1 MRRYAALAGAAGLVP
16 LAVLVL
22 FFVVPVAGMLELG
35 FWPNGR
41 LDLGGVGAALLRP
54 RVAEVV
60 WFTLWSST
68 LATVLTV
75 ALGVPT
81 AYALHRLA
89 LPGRRLL
96 RALVLAPFVLP
107 TVVVGVAFRSLL
119 STSGPLGGLGLDGT
133 PAAIVAALVFFN
145 VSVVVRTVGPWFET
159 LDPRREQAAAALGAT
174 PYQVLRTVTLP
185 ALRPA
190 VLAAASV
197 VFLFCATAFGVVL
210 VLGGVRHST
219 VETEIYLLTTQFLD
233 LQGAAALSV
242 LQVVAVVGLLAV
254 TGRATRSARGLP
266 VERAAAAGLVRRP
279 GRAHLPVLAATGLV
293 VVLVTV
299 PLVTLVAR
307 SLRVD
312 GSWSLRHYRA
322 LAGTGPEASDR
333 AVADVDAAAALDLS
347 VRTAV
352 DATLVALSLG
362 VVVAVLVTRR
372 VHGTVLR
379 RLVTA
384 FDGVFMLPLGV
395 SAVTVGFGF
404 LVTLDRP
411 PLDLRGS
418 AFLVPLAQ
426 ALVALPLVVRTL
438 VPVLRAVDV
447 RQREAAA
454 SLGADPLRVL
464 ASVDLPAAWRALLA
478 ATGLAFAVS
487 LGEFGATSFL
497 ARPEA
502 PTLPVLVHQL
512 VGRPGPAAF
521 GAGLAA
527 SVLLAAVTA
536 VVVLLIERVGTGSLG
551 RVRPGAGVA

>member
-1 MRRYAALAGAAGLVP
+1 VKRYAALAGAAGLVP
-16 LAVLVL
+16 LTVLLL
-22 FFVVPVAGMLELG
+22 FFVVPVVGMLRLG
-35 FWPNGR
+35 FWPDGR
-41 LDLGGVGAALLRP
+41 LDLPGLGAALLRP
-54 RVAEVV
+54 RVGQAV
-60 WFTLWSST
+60 WFTLWSSA
-68 LATVLTV
+68 LATAVTV
-75 ALGVPT
+75 VLGVPT

-96 RALVLAPFVLP
+96 RALVAAPFVLP

-119 STSGPLGGLGLDGT
+119 STSGPLGRLGLDGT
-133 PAAIVAALVFFN
+133 PTAIVAALVFFN

-190 VLAAASV
+190 VLSAASV
-197 VFLFCATAFGVVL
+197 VFLFCATAFGIVL
-210 VLGGVRHST
+210 TLGGVSHST

-242 LQVVAVVGLLAV
+242 LQVVAVVALLAG
-254 TGRATRSARGLP
+254 TGRLTRGSRALP
-266 VERAAAAGLVRRP
+266 VERTPVGAVRRP
-279 GRAHLPVLAATGLV
+279 GRADLPVLAVTALV
-293 VVLVTV
+293 VLLVTG
-299 PLVTLVAR
+299 PLVTLVLR
-307 SLRVD
+307 SLRAAGD
-312 GSWSLRHYRA
+312 WSLEHYRA
-322 LAGTGPEASDR
+322 LLGSGKGTADR
-333 AVADVDAAAALDLS
+333 ALDDVDLAAALDLS
-347 VRTAV
+347 VRTAL
-352 DATLVALSLG
+352 DATLVAVSLG
-362 VVVAVLVTRR
+362 VVVAVLVTRQ
-372 VHGTVLR
+372 VHGTGRRRVLA
-379 RLVTA
+379 A
-384 FDGVFMLPLGV
+384 FDGIFMLPLGV

-418 AFLVPLAQ
+418 PWLVPLAQ
-426 ALVALPLVVRTL
+426 ALVALPLVVRIL
-438 VPVLRAVDV
+438 VPVLGSVDV

-497 ARPEA
+497 ARPGS
-502 PTLPVLVHQL
+502 PTLPVLVYQL

-527 SVLLAAVTA
+527 SVVLAAVTA
-536 VVVLLIERVGTGSLG
+536 LVVALVERLGTGPRRG
-551 RVRPGAGVA
+551 DPVAAV

>member
-16 LAVLVL
+16 LTVLVL

-35 FWPNGR
+35 FWSEGR
-41 LDLGGVGAALLRP
+41 LDLRGVGAALLRP
-54 RVAEVV
+54 RVGQVV

-68 LATVLTV
+68 LATIVTV
-75 ALGVPT
+75 ALGVPA

-96 RALVLAPFVLP
+96 RALVLTPFVLP

-266 VERAAAAGLVRRP
+266 VERAAALVRRP
-279 GRAHLPVLAATGLV
+279 GRVHLPVLAATGLV

-312 GSWSLRHYRA
+312 GSWSLEHYRA
-322 LAGTGPEASDR
+322 LAGLGPEAPDR
-333 AVADVDAAAALDLS
+333 ALADVDVGAALDLS

-352 DATLVALSLG
+352 DATLVALTLG

-379 RLVTA
+379 RLVAA

-418 AFLVPLAQ
+418 PFLVPLAQ

-497 ARPEA
+497 ARPES

-527 SVLLAAVTA
+527 SVVLAAVA
-536 VVVLLIERVGTGSLG
+536 AGAALVIERVGAGALG
-551 RVRPGAGVA
+551 RPRHEGV

>member
-1 MRRYAALAGAAGLVP
+1 MAGVAGLVP
-16 LAVLVL
+16 LTVLML
-22 FFVVPVAGMLELG
+22 FFVVPVLGMLRLG
-35 FWPNGR
+35 FWPEGR
-41 LDLGGVGAALLRP
+41 LDLPGVGAALLRP
-54 RVAEVV
+54 QVGRVV
-60 WFTLWSST
+60 WFTLWSAG
-68 LATVLTV
+68 LATAVTV

-89 LPGRRLL
+89 LPGRRVL
-96 RALVLAPFVLP
+96 RTLVAAPFVLP

-119 STSGPLGGLGLDGT
+119 SSSGPLGGLGLDGT
-133 PAAIVAALVFFN
+133 PTAIVAALVFFN

-190 VLAAASV
+190 LLSAASV
-197 VFLFCATAFGVVL
+197 VFLFCATAFGIVL
-210 VLGGVRHST
+210 TLGGVRHST
-219 VETEIYLLTTQFLD
+219 VETQIYLLTTQFLD

-242 LQVVAVVGLLAV
+242 LQVVAVVGLLAG
-254 TGRATRSARGLP
+254 TGRITRATRTLP
-266 VERAAAAGLVRRP
+266 VDRTSAAGAVRRP
-279 GRAHLPVLAATGLV
+279 GRVHVPVLAVTGLV
-293 VVLVTV
+293 VLLVTG
-299 PLVTLVAR
+299 PLLTLVAR
-307 SLRVD
+307 SLRD
-312 GSWSLRHYRA
+312 EGGWSLRHYRA
-322 LAGTGPEASDR
+322 LLGSGAGAADR
-333 AVADVDAAAALDLS
+333 ALADVDLTAALDLS

-352 DATLVALSLG
+352 DATLLAVTLG
-362 VVVAVLVTRR
+362 TVVAVLVTRR
-372 VHGTVLR
+372 VRGGWPR
-379 RLVTA
+379 RLVAA

-404 LVTLDRP
+404 LVTLDEP

-418 AFLVPLAQ
+418 PWLVPLAQ

-497 ARPEA
+497 ARPGS
-502 PTLPVLVHQL
+502 PTLPVLVFQL

-527 SVLLAAVTA
+527 SVVLAAVTA
-536 VVVLLIERVGTGSLG
+536 AVVVLVERVGTGTGL
-551 RVRPGAGVA
+551 RGAGALAGV